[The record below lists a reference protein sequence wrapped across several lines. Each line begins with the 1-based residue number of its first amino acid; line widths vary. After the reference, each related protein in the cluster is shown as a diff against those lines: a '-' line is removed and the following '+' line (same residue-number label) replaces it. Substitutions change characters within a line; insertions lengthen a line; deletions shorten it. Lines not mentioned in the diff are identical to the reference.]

1 MADPVAAHY
10 ANDENLADVIAER
23 LQLAGKNLDHLTT
36 ADLATVDEFHIRG
49 RKATIELGERMK
61 LTKDSRV
68 LDIGSGL
75 GGPARRLAETY
86 GCHVT
91 GIDLTQAFCDA
102 AETMSEWVK
111 IGDRVTF
118 QQGDATALP
127 FADESVD
134 LVFTSGVLIH
144 VAPDELERAVRE
156 IVRVAR
162 HYVLCVEYF
171 SHEPQQVTY
180 RGREGYLFKRD
191 FGKFY
196 LEQFPAL
203 RVLDYGFLWQPLDS
217 SDDSNWWLFAKR

>member
-1 MADPVAAHY
+1 MDTRQLQLWKSAFGAEY
-10 ANDENLADVIAER
+10 ANRPGNAISTDNL
-23 LQLAGKNLDHLTT
+23 
-36 ADLATVDEFHIRG
+36 
-49 RKATIELGERMK
+49 
-61 LTKDSRV
+61 
-68 LDIGSGL
+68 
-75 GGPARRLAETY
+75 RRLMRDWGRMLGHAVTPSPASVLEVGCNVGRNLVALRGFVEEIHAVEPNAEA
-86 GCHVT
+86 VR
-91 GIDLTQAFCDA
+91 QARAHPALEGVDIR
-102 AETMSEWVK
+102 E
-111 IGDRVTF
+111 
-118 QQGDATALP
+118 GDAFALP